1 MTTRQTKAIAALVSE
16 PTKKAAAEKAGISE
30 STLRSYLSDPSFQA
44 AYKEAFSDLMTDA
57 TRQAQRNL
65 SPALSTLREIVEDG
79 EQPATARIS
88 AARSLLEYGL
98 KLSEYHDIAAKMQ
111 ELEKIIKEMKV
122 SG

>member
-1 MTTRQTKAIAALVSE
+1 MTTRQTKAIAALMSE

-30 STLRSYLSDPSFQA
+30 STLRSYLADPSFQA

-65 SPALSTLREIVEDG
+65 SPALKTLREVVEDE

-111 ELEKIIKEMKV
+111 ELEKIIKEMEV

>member
-111 ELEKIIKEMKV
+111 ELEKIIKEMEV

>member
-16 PTKKAAAEKAGISE
+16 PTQRAAAQKAGISE
-30 STLRSYLSDPSFQA
+30 STLRSYLKDETFRE
-44 AYKEAFSDLMTDA
+44 AYREAFTNLMTDA

-111 ELEKIIKEMKV
+111 ELEKVIKEMEV